1 VGTDT
6 AKMYSLRCSD
16 MSFRLMQESNTS
28 QINGLRVC
36 LCISLTCT
44 HTHIY
49 MRFTHAHTH
58 TNTHSTPLF
67 FFARAHAEG
76 HMRYV

>member
-1 VGTDT
+1 MVGTDT

-16 MSFRLMQESNTS
+16 MSFRLVQESNTS

-49 MRFTHAHTH
+49 MRFTHAHTYTHKYTHH
-58 TNTHSTPLF
+58 TTF
-67 FFARAHAEG
+67 FLRAHT
-76 HMRYV
+76 R